1 MSTTETTATV
11 NTTSKTKT
19 ITIIGV
25 MTAITCILGPL
36 SIPLPFSPVPISLTN
51 LAIYF
56 TIYVL
61 GMKKGTIS
69 YLVYLLI
76 GFIGLPVF
84 SAFTSGPAKLLG
96 PTGGYLIGFIFMA
109 LICGFFIDKWS
120 NNMALCFAGMV
131 LGTAVCYLF
140 GTVWLAYQASMSFS
154 AALAAGVIPFIPGD
168 LAKIVIAMIA
178 GPQIRKRLK
187 KAGLN

>member
-1 MSTTETTATV
+1 
-11 NTTSKTKT
+11 
-19 ITIIGV
+19 
-25 MTAITCILGPL
+25 
-36 SIPLPFSPVPISLTN
+36 
-51 LAIYF
+51 
-56 TIYVL
+56 
-61 GMKKGTIS
+61 
-69 YLVYLLI
+69 
-76 GFIGLPVF
+76 
-84 SAFTSGPAKLLG
+84 
-96 PTGGYLIGFIFMA
+96 
-109 LICGFFIDKWS
+109 
-120 NNMALCFAGMV
+120 MALCFAGMV